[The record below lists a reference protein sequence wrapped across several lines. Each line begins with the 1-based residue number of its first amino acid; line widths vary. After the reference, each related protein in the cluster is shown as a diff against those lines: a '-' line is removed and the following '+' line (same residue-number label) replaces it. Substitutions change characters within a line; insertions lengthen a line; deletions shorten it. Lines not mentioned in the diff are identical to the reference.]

1 MLKILEEPVPNTIF
15 ILSTTNRYQIPKTI
29 VSRCQKFHIPQT
41 SHQQTEK
48 INEMIEDVNQKLT
61 YVNSQTFENVIIR
74 SLYFIQ
80 GLPFDQHIIKNILLI
95 WKFEL
100 ATIKSQL
107 NKSER
112 NFLEKI
118 IEIIHN
124 IKYNLNLKL
133 QLLSV
138 TLQLEEE
145 VNDTPR

>member
-1 MLKILEEPVPNTIF
+1 MLIK
-15 ILSTTNRYQIPKTI
+15 
-29 VSRCQKFHIPQT
+29 
-41 SHQQTEK
+41 
-48 INEMIEDVNQKLT
+48 KLT
-61 YVNSQTFENVIIR
+61 YVNSQNFLKMS
-74 SLYFIQ
+74 SLDRCIFIQ

-100 ATIKSQL
+100 ATKKSQL